1 MNGNSRIL
9 VVDDNVD
16 AADLLAEYLRVFGV
30 DVVVAHGG
38 IEGLALARALL
49 PTVIFLDIGMPEV
62 DGYQVAMS
70 LRADTTFDN
79 VKIIALIAWGD
90 VQSREK
96 SKSAGFDLHLTKPA
110 SLDVL
115 LALAS

>member
-1 MNGNSRIL
+1 MDANIKIL
-9 VVDDNVD
+9 VIDDNVD

-38 IEGLALARALL
+38 IEGLALARAVL

-70 LRADTTFDN
+70 LRADTSFDN
-79 VKIIALIAWGD
+79 VKIIALTAWGD

-96 SKSAGFDLHLTKPA
+96 SQLAGFDLHLTKPA
-110 SLDVL
+110 NLDVL
-115 LALAS
+115 LALAT

>member
-1 MNGNSRIL
+1 MDARIKIL

-38 IEGLALARALL
+38 MEALALAKAVL
-49 PTVIFLDIGMPEV
+49 PTVIFLNIGMPEV

-79 VKIIALIAWGD
+79 VKIIALTAWGD
-90 VQSREK
+90 VYFREK

-110 SLDVL
+110 NLDVV
-115 LALAS
+115 LALAT